1 MALDAGVEMPCQGL
15 STGAMAAQRLCSGM
29 VQDLSA
35 GYAQEA
41 VDAIVAVNHATGL
54 RYMRDEDHTVG
65 TWVSPMHLK
74 YLSGDDI
81 GLFFWPWGLHDEY
94 IMVS

>member
-1 MALDAGVEMPCQGL
+1 MAVQGHLLVTALHVPCGN
-15 STGAMAAQRLCSGM
+15 
-29 VQDLSA
+29 
-35 GYAQEA
+35 AQEA

-81 GLFFWPWGLHDEY
+81 GLFFWPWGLHDGY
-94 IMVS
+94 ITVG